1 MEWVC
6 HSLLQGDLTY
16 PWIEPRSPSLQMDS
30 LTSELLGKPLINE
43 RKGLPWW
50 LSGKESDC
58 LQERTETQVQS
69 LGVGKIPWR
78 RKWQPTPIFLLG
90 KSQGQRSLM
99 GASPWV
105 SKESNMT

>member
-30 LTSELLGKPLINE
+30 LTSELLGKPLINKQ
-43 RKGLPWW
+43 KGLPWW
-50 LSGKESDC
+50 LSGKESAG

-69 LGVGKIPWR
+69 LGQEDALEKEMATHSNIRAWEIPR
-78 RKWQPTPIFLLG
+78 
-90 KSQGQRSLM
+90 QRSLM
-99 GASPWV
+99 GPSP
-105 SKESNMT
+105 